1 MGLETDI
8 NLGTI
13 IPVLDEVH
21 ELARST
27 AREFAERAVARVATR
42 MDRDNAFPGEELAE
56 AGKLRLIS
64 PMLPEELGGAGLDLR
79 TAVVVL
85 EELGRV
91 SGGFSLL
98 VEAVGTLFTHTL
110 YKYGNSAHRDA
121 VVPRVALG
129 DAVGAFALSEP
140 CCGSDAANI
149 ACSASREGGAWVID
163 GVKTWI
169 TGGLHADYFLVATR
183 TGPREARHRAITVFL
198 VKRGKCVR
206 TSPIEVMG
214 MRGSG
219 TAEVRLEGCEVGED
233 DVVGSVDG
241 GFDVITYALNVGRT
255 AISGVALGVARGAY
269 EEALEW
275 ARGREIYGRRLIDLQ
290 NTQFE
295 LADMLA
301 SIETGRALAYYSAY
315 LYDSRRRDF
324 VLYTHVAKLYTA
336 RMAVDVTRR
345 AMQLEGGYGYSKE
358 SRVERLYRDAKLLEI
373 GEGTNEVQKHVIYR
387 IIERGIDG
395 LHMEL

>member
-1 MGLETDI
+1 M
-8 NLGTI
+8 
-13 IPVLDEVH
+13 LDEVH
-21 ELARST
+21 ELARTT
-27 AREFAERAVARVATR
+27 AREFAERSVSHVAAL
-42 MDRDNAFPGEELAE
+42 MDRENAFPGGELAE

-64 PMLPEELGGAGLDLR
+64 PQLPEEFGGAGLDLR
-79 TAVVVL
+79 TAVLTL

-110 YKYGNSAHRDA
+110 YRYGSKVHREE

-149 ACSASREGGAWVID
+149 ACRASREGGTWVID

-169 TGGLHADYFLVATR
+169 TGGLHADYFLVAAR
-183 TGPREARHRAITVFL
+183 TGPREERHRTITVFL
-198 VKRGKCVR
+198 VKRGKCVK

-214 MRGSG
+214 MRGTG
-219 TAEVRLEGCEVGED
+219 TAEVRLEGCDVSDD
-233 DVVGSVDG
+233 DVVGGVNR
-241 GFDVITYALNVGRT
+241 GFNVVTYALNVGRT

-275 ARGREIYGRRLIDLQ
+275 ARNREIYGRRLIDLQ

-301 SIETGRALAYYSAY
+301 SIETGRAVTYYSAY
-315 LYDSRRRDF
+315 LYDAARRDF

-358 SRVERLYRDAKLLEI
+358 SKVERLYRDAKLLEI
-373 GEGTNEVQKHVIYR
+373 GEGTNEVQKHVIYK
-387 IIERGIDG
+387 IIERGVDK
-395 LHMEL
+395 LHVGF